1 MAAIIKL
8 RKGERG
14 RGQGKVRHLKF
25 VDMIDR
31 RGEQTALV
39 YKDRAISF
47 AALAERSQRLARGLS
62 ELGIGKGDRVAF
74 WLPNTPD
81 YLALFFACARLGA
94 IAVSVNTRFRESE
107 VADILS
113 RSGAKALVLWPSFL
127 GVPFLDILGAIDP
140 KALAGVET
148 LILYGEAGET
158 RPDRL
163 PAVGRR
169 AVTVADLARRVP
181 LGRPFPAENQGCAVF
196 TTSGTTK
203 APKFVLHGQHGVAA
217 HATDVA
223 SAFGYDRRD
232 AKMLLPLP
240 LCGVFGFTQA
250 MAALAGGRPQVIMP
264 VFDADAAARL
274 IHRHGI
280 TDFNGGDDL
289 IQRLLDAVPGDRP
302 FPTLDGMG
310 WAAFNSAL
318 ANLPYVAEKRGLRLF
333 GLYGMSE
340 VHALYSRWPIDM
352 PIAGRIRAGGRPV
365 SPSAKVRARDPES
378 GRILPH
384 GEAGEIELCGPSLML
399 EYFSNPDATRETF
412 TGDGYI
418 RTGDLGMTE
427 AGGGFEF
434 LTRMGDVLRLGGFLV
449 APAEIE
455 STLLEVPGL
464 ADAQVVAVPGPSGT
478 RAVGFVIVKPGAI
491 FDEAAAIAH
500 CRARIAKYKVPARVI
515 ALDAYPTTPSA
526 NGTKIQ
532 RAKLR
537 AMAEAELT
545 QR

>member
-1 MAAIIKL
+1 M
-8 RKGERG
+8 
-14 RGQGKVRHLKF
+14 RHMTF
-25 VDMIDR
+25 TDMIDR
-31 RGEQTALV
+31 RGEQAALI
-39 YKDRAISF
+39 YRDRAISF
-47 AALAERSQRLARGLS
+47 AALAERSQRLARGLAGQ
-62 ELGIGKGDRVAF
+62 GIGKGDRVAF

-107 VADILS
+107 VADIVG
-113 RSGAKALVLWPSFL
+113 RSGAKALVVWPSFL
-127 GVPFLDILGAIDP
+127 GIPFLEILAAIDP
-140 KALAGVET
+140 QALARVET
-148 LILYGEAGET
+148 LILYGEAGEAM
-158 RPDRL
+158 PPRL
-163 PAVGRR
+163 PKLGRR
-169 AVTVADLARRVP
+169 AVTVADLGRSLP
-181 LGRPFPAENQGCAVF
+181 LGRPFPAANVGCAVF

-223 SAFGYDRRD
+223 HAFGYLGRD
-232 AKMLLPLP
+232 AKTLLPLP

-250 MAALAGGRPQVIMP
+250 MAALAGGRPQVVMP
-264 VFDADAAARL
+264 VFEADEAARL
-274 IHRHGI
+274 ILRHGI
-280 TDFNGGDDL
+280 TGFNGGDDL
-289 IQRLLDAVPGDRP
+289 INRLLEAVPGERP

-318 ANLPYVAEKRGLRLF
+318 ADLPYRAQKRGLRLF

-340 VHALYSRWPIDM
+340 VHALFSRWPVDM
-352 PIAGRIRAGGRPV
+352 PIGDRIRAGGRPV
-365 SPSAKVRARDPES
+365 SQDARVRVRDPES

-384 GEAGEIELCGPSLML
+384 GEAGEIEITGPSLML
-399 EYFSNPDATRETF
+399 EYFGNPEATREALTS
-412 TGDGYI
+412 DGFI

-464 ADAQVVAVPGPSGT
+464 ADAQAIAVPGPSGA
-478 RAVGFVIVKPGAI
+478 RAVAFVIMKPGAV
-491 FDEAAAIAH
+491 FDEAASIAH
-500 CRARIAKYKVPARVI
+500 CRGRIARYKVPVRVI
-515 ALDAYPTTPSA
+515 ALDAFPVTPSA

-537 AMAEAELT
+537 AMAEAELG
-545 QR
+545 

>member
-1 MAAIIKL
+1 MTFSDI
-8 RKGERG
+8 
-14 RGQGKVRHLKF
+14 
-25 VDMIDR
+25 IDR
-31 RGEQTALV
+31 RGEQTALI
-39 YKDRAISF
+39 YRDRAVSF
-47 AALAERSQRLARGLS
+47 AALAERSQRLARGLA
-62 ELGIGKGDRVAF
+62 ELGIGAGDRVAF

-107 VADILS
+107 VADIVG
-113 RSGAKALVLWPSFL
+113 RAGAKALVLWPGFL
-127 GVPFLDILGAIDP
+127 GIPFLEILGAVDP
-140 KALAGVET
+140 KALARVDT
-148 LILYGEAGET
+148 LILYSEAGEAM
-158 RPDRL
+158 PARL
-163 PAVGRR
+163 PEIGRKV
-169 AVTVADLARRVP
+169 VTVADLARRPP
-181 LGRPFPAENQGCAVF
+181 LGRGFPAENPGCAVF

-203 APKFVLHGQHGVAA
+203 APKFVLHGQEGVAA

-223 SAFGYDRRD
+223 RAFGYAGRD
-232 AKMLLPLP
+232 VKTLLPLP

-264 VFDADAAARL
+264 AFEAGEAARL

-280 TDFNGGDDL
+280 TGFNGGDDL
-289 IQRLLDAVPGDRP
+289 INRLLEAVPGDRP
-302 FPTLDGMG
+302 YPTLDGMG

-318 ANLPYVAEKRGLRLF
+318 ADLPYAAEKRGLRLF

-340 VHALYSRWPIDM
+340 VHALYSRWPLDM
-352 PIAGRIRAGGRPV
+352 PIAQRIRAGGRPV
-365 SPSAKVRARDPES
+365 SADARVRVRDPET

-384 GEAGEIELCGPSLML
+384 GEPGEIEMTGQSVML
-399 EYFSNPDATRETF
+399 AYFGDPQATTEAF
-412 TGDGYI
+412 TADGYLC
-418 RTGDLGMTE
+418 TGDLGSTE
-427 AGGGFEF
+427 AGGGFLF

-455 STLLEVPGL
+455 ATLLEVPGL
-464 ADAQVVAVPGPSGT
+464 ADAQAIAVPGPAGA
-478 RAVGFVIVKPGAI
+478 RAVAFVIMKPGGN

-515 ALDAYPTTPSA
+515 PLDAFPTTPSA

-537 AMAEAELT
+537 AMAEAELAA
-545 QR
+545 RGNGG